1 MKINSPEF
9 PQLPLGTDAQSFLS
23 QLALRYFTVTC
34 LMQMRRFMFIHGESY
49 RPPFIPQASSA
60 NQQSAVC
67 TTVELGSPRKGTP
80 EQIIAPDK
88 HAQRVSKLKAVRRV
102 KMFPGFTPVLAAFKV
117 PSSFFCIPYH
127 NPLDATSGRLFVM
140 EKSSRGFLRM
150 IPSDLLFPVL
160 PH

>member
-102 KMFPGFTPVLAAFKV
+102 KMFPGFTPCSLPLTFLAQFLLYTIPQSTRCDQWAAICYGEIFQGL
-117 PSSFFCIPYH
+117 SQDDSF
-127 NPLDATSGRLFVM
+127 
-140 EKSSRGFLRM
+140 
-150 IPSDLLFPVL
+150 
-160 PH
+160 